1 MGHTLSK
8 MRNKQEELEKDLQTV
23 SKMAKYYN
31 LEKKLENK
39 AKHFL
44 LNNQIQTDSLKPS
57 DENGLFMKLN
67 DDLRTEINN

>member
-8 MRNKQEELEKDLQTV
+8 MRSKQEELEKDLQTV
-23 SKMAKYYN
+23 SKMAKFYN

-44 LNNQIQTDSLKPS
+44 ISNQIQTDSLKPS
-57 DENGLFMKLN
+57 D
-67 DDLRTEINN
+67 